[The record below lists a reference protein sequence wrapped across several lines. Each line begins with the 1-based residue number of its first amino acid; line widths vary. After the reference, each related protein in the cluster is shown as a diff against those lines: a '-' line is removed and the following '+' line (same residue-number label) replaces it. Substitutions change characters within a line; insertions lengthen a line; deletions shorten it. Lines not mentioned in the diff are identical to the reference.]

1 MTSQLT
7 KEGKRCIKHHQG
19 ESRRCKSLT
28 GGLQRPAQDSE
39 KPTKRGITRKAHRR
53 PSAASST
60 CSSSIKS
67 LESHRPQQN
76 PPNPFHPFQSPPI
89 FPIPF
94 RSLSP
99 SPPTQGPD
107 GPCSAE
113 GALRGNL
120 ERLPAETVRPPMPP
134 HPRAKSIG
142 KRRRVIT
149 IAVNA
154 FFPGKLVI
162 KLTAVSVKNSQLPR
176 G

>member
-76 PPNPFHPFQSPPI
+76 PPNPFHPLQSPPT

-94 RSLSP
+94 LSLSP
-99 SPPTQGPD
+99 SPPPQGPD
-107 GPCSAE
+107 GPA
-113 GALRGNL
+113 AQ
-120 ERLPAETVRPPMPP
+120 RLSKTGHRP
-134 HPRAKSIG
+134 HPPEENL
-142 KRRRVIT
+142 
-149 IAVNA
+149 VNPSPCDSA
-154 FFPGKLVI
+154 APVATTKPFDSASPFLI
-162 KLTAVSVKNSQLPR
+162 FSLEFQ
-176 G
+176 